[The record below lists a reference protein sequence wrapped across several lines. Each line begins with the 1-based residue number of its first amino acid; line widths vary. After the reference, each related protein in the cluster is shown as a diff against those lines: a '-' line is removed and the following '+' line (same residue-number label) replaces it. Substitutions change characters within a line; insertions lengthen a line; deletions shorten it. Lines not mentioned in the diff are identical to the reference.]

1 MLFLGVLFGFF
12 LLVAIAERQDED
24 LSSFVTLPEVRAL
37 KFNVTHFD
45 REREQPGY
53 LFVAPYGQID
63 PEEPSK
69 KYMQYQ
75 VGPYIFDTDGELIW
89 AGSPVTDNRNAFD
102 FKANWNIDG
111 DPHLSF
117 ILQHEYESDSDR
129 GGGVIMGSDY
139 EVEHEVVVVND
150 LDAFNMH
157 EFNILDGGK
166 TALACTYRSQ
176 LIRLDDFDR
185 PDEESWVVTGGFVEL
200 DIETSEVLFEW
211 DSFDKLSIRESVKF
225 LETDGVAGEPG
236 WDYVHINAVDKNS
249 AGDYII
255 SMRFTNTIYLISG
268 QNGEI
273 IWRLGGTQTDFE
285 QDFTFSKQ
293 HDVKFVES
301 NSTHHTI
308 SIMNNASDE
317 SENEEELSSAL
328 FVELDTTVSPMTARV
343 VKRINRPDGQLTRLR
358 GNVQQL
364 PNDNVFIGWS
374 EQGYISEHS
383 SDGEILMSAQFAST
397 RYSSYRSYKFD
408 WIGRPATPPDLVA
421 SVYGASE
428 QEMITV
434 IHVSWNGATDIAKWD
449 FYARSYE
456 GGSDVFIGSTSKTSF
471 ETMYIAEGFMDWV
484 TAKAIDEQGNVLGSS
499 AMHRSD
505 IPDWELVGF
514 NGLSSEPTPD
524 DPEILQT
531 VREKLDSGQYGD
543 LHDESITD
551 EDRKAAIYSATKEVA
566 ESVYKTYGMIQVVQ
580 NIAIGTLA
588 IFSVGGVLA
597 GLWFYIRRRKMRS
610 YEHVPSDEVPND
622 EANKHE

>member
-1 MLFLGVLFGFF
+1 M
-12 LLVAIAERQDED
+12 
-24 LSSFVTLPEVRAL
+24 
-37 KFNVTHFD
+37 
-45 REREQPGY
+45 
-53 LFVAPYGQID
+53 
-63 PEEPSK
+63 
-69 KYMQYQ
+69 
-75 VGPYIFDTDGELIW
+75 
-89 AGSPVTDNRNAFD
+89 TDNRNAFD

-111 DPHLSF
+111 HPHLSF
-117 ILQHEYESDSDR
+117 ILQHEYDSDADR
-129 GGGVIMGSDY
+129 GGGVILGSDY
-139 EVEHEVVVVND
+139 EVENEVVVVND

-185 PDEESWVVTGGFVEL
+185 PEEESWVVTGGFVEL
-200 DIETSEVLFEW
+200 DVKTSEVLFEW
-211 DSFDKLSIRESVKF
+211 DSFDKLSISESVKF

-236 WDYVHINAVDKNS
+236 WDYVHINAVDKN
-249 AGDYII
+249 ADGDYII

-268 QNGEI
+268 KNGEI
-273 IWRLGGTQTDFE
+273 IWRLGGAKTDFE

-308 SIMNNASDE
+308 SMMNNASDE

-364 PNDNVFIGWS
+364 STGNVFVGWS
-374 EQGYISEHS
+374 EQGYVSEHS

-408 WIGRPATPPDLVA
+408 WIGRPAAPPDLVA
-421 SVYGASE
+421 SVYGSSKE
-428 QEMITV
+428 EMITV
-434 IHVSWNGATDIAKWD
+434 FHVSWNGATDIAKWE

-456 GGSDVFIGSTSKTSF
+456 RGSDILIGSTSKTGF

-499 AMHRSD
+499 EMHRSD
-505 IPDWELVGF
+505 IPNWKAVGF
-514 NGLSSEPTPD
+514 NGMSTEPTPD

-531 VREKLDSGQYGD
+531 VREKLESGQYGD

-566 ESVYKTYGMIQVVQ
+566 ESVYKTYGMIQVIQ
-580 NIAIGTLA
+580 NIAVVTLV
-588 IFSVGGVLA
+588 IFSVGGILA
-597 GLWFYIRRRKMRS
+597 GTWYYIRRRKMRS
-610 YEHVPSDEVPND
+610 YEHVPADEAPND
-622 EANKHE
+622 EANKYE